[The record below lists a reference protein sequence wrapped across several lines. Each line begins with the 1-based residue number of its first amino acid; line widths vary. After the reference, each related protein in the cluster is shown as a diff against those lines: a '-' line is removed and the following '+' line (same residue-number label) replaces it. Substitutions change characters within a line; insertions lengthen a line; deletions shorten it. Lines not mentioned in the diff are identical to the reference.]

1 MIAIV
6 GAGLTGLALGREL
19 AARGAPYLILEA
31 AERPGGVVRSARV
44 RGHLLEWGPQRTR
57 LTAGVRELAD
67 ALGLGEE
74 LITAP
79 PGLPLYVYRGGKLR
93 LVPFSAGDLLRTD
106 LLTLRGKLRLLLE
119 PLTAGARDE
128 ESVATYLTR
137 KLGREAYES
146 LTGPLYGGLYASDP
160 ADMVVGLSLGHVLRE
175 FGIGRSLLAPLL
187 RRGGSIDP
195 PPACSFRDGMQTL
208 PDALHAAQRDRV
220 RLGTPVRAIRRA
232 GAGFRVELE
241 DGAVH
246 AERVVVTT
254 PAPAAERMLE
264 EVDAASAAR
273 IGALV
278 YNPLAIVH
286 LHADS
291 ELTGLG
297 YQVSLAEDLQTR
309 GVTFNSSLFG
319 RRGVYTAYLGGAKS
333 PEVVERSDEEV
344 AEVAVREF
352 RRVTGLAAEPLSV
365 AREAMPAW
373 DRSWAALR
381 ELRLP
386 SGIYAAANW
395 ESRPGVP
402 GRLMRARR
410 LAGELAPAADRP
422 ASAASSSPRAS

>member
-31 AERPGGVVRSARV
+31 ADRPGGVVRSARV

-57 LTAGVRELAD
+57 LTPGVRELVD
-67 ALGLGEE
+67 ALGLGAE
-74 LITAP
+74 LVTAP
-79 PGLPLYVYRGGKLR
+79 RGLPLYVYRSGKLR
-93 LVPFSAGDLLRTD
+93 LVPFSARDLLRSD
-106 LLTLRGKLRLLLE
+106 LLSLRGKLRLLLE

-128 ESVATYLTR
+128 ESVASYLSR

-175 FGIGRSLLAPLL
+175 LGIGRSLLAPLV

-195 PPACSFRDGMQTL
+195 PPACSFREGMQAL

-220 RLGTPVRAIRRA
+220 RLGTPVRAVRRA
-232 GAGFRVELE
+232 GAGYRLELD
-241 DGAVH
+241 DGVVDA
-246 AERVVVTT
+246 AKVVVTT
-254 PAPAAERMLE
+254 PAPAAARMLE
-264 EVDAASAAR
+264 AIDAASAAR
-273 IGALV
+273 IGTLV

-286 LHADS
+286 LHAGA

-333 PEVVERSDEEV
+333 PEVVERSDDEI

-381 ELRLP
+381 GLRLP
-386 SGIYAAANW
+386 PGIHAAANW

-402 GRLMRARR
+402 GRLMQARR
-410 LAGELAPAADRP
+410 LAAELTAPADRP
-422 ASAASSSPRAS
+422 PSTVSSATLAP

>member
-31 AERPGGVVRSARV
+31 ADRPGGVVRSARV

-57 LTAGVRELAD
+57 LTAGVRELVD
-67 ALGLGEE
+67 ALGLGAE
-74 LITAP
+74 LVTAP
-79 PGLPLYVYRGGKLR
+79 RGLPLYVYRSGKLR
-93 LVPFSAGDLLRTD
+93 LVPFSARDLLRSD
-106 LLTLRGKLRLLLE
+106 LLSLRGKLRLLLE

-128 ESVATYLTR
+128 ESVASYLSR

-175 FGIGRSLLAPLL
+175 FRIGRSLLAPLL

-195 PPACSFRDGMQTL
+195 PPACSFREGMQAL
-208 PDALHAAQRDRV
+208 PDALDAAQRDRV
-220 RLGTPVRAIRRA
+220 RLGTPVRAVRSA
-232 GAGFRVELE
+232 GAGFRLELD
-241 DGAVH
+241 DGAVD
-246 AERVVVTT
+246 AAQVVVTT
-254 PAPAAERMLE
+254 PAPAAARILE
-264 EVDAASAAR
+264 AIDAASAAR
-273 IGALV
+273 IGTLV

-286 LHADS
+286 LHAEA
-291 ELTGLG
+291 ELAGLG

-333 PEVVERSDEEV
+333 PQVVERSDEEI

-352 RRVTGLAAEPLSV
+352 RRVTGLAAEALSV

-373 DRSWAALR
+373 DRSWAAMR
-381 ELRLP
+381 GLRLP
-386 SGIYAAANW
+386 PGIHAAANW

-402 GRLMRARR
+402 GRLMQARR
-410 LAGELAPAADRP
+410 LAAELTAAADRP
-422 ASAASSSPRAS
+422 ASSASPSPLAP